1 MPPAI
6 TGRCACGEVRFAA
19 RGEVRARN
27 HCHCDSC
34 RRATS
39 SPFTTWLTVARA
51 ALRWTGAEPR
61 AHASSP
67 GVTRRFCGRCGSPM
81 SYETDE
87 RPDEV
92 DLYAASLDDS
102 SDFAPEFHSH
112 WDERVTWVTL
122 ADDLPRE

>member
-1 MPPAI
+1 
-6 TGRCACGEVRFAA
+6 
-19 RGEVRARN
+19 
-27 HCHCDSC
+27 
-34 RRATS
+34 
-39 SPFTTWLTVARA
+39 
-51 ALRWTGAEPR
+51 
-61 AHASSP
+61 
-67 GVTRRFCGRCGSPM
+67 M